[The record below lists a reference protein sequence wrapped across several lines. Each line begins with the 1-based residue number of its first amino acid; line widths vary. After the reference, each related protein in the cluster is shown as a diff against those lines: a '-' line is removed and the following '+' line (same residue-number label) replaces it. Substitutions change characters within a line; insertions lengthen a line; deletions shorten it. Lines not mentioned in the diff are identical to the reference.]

1 MSTRESHEDIYDTRT
16 IVFHLSLIEI
26 INYEILIYFGESN
39 LNNNLYIN
47 LYNKISLSISPLF
60 QIKLCNRIIMLYKL
74 KNKTNKNL
82 N

>member
-1 MSTRESHEDIYDTRT
+1 MNTTESHEDTYDTCT
-16 IVFHLSLIEI
+16 IVFHFSPINI
-26 INYEILIYFGESN
+26 INYEILIFGESI

-47 LYNKISLSISPLF
+47 LYNEINLSISPLF
-60 QIKLCNRIIMLYKL
+60 QIKLYNRIIMLYKL